1 MNGSQMKS
9 IESLHVRE
17 QKVDEKESVPD
28 FTISNL
34 GLFRSNHGALISIF
48 SFQNITIACKKGFIA
63 NASITIDI
71 HGNSRGPYSTSPNPL
86 LLFPR

>member
-28 FTISNL
+28 FTIFNL
-34 GLFRSNHGALISIF
+34 GLFRSNIMIVFIF
-48 SFQNITIACKKGFIA
+48 CLSEI
-63 NASITIDI
+63 
-71 HGNSRGPYSTSPNPL
+71 
-86 LLFPR
+86 

>member
-28 FTISNL
+28 FTIFNL
-34 GLFRSNHGALISIF
+34 GLFRSNHYEGSYIF
-48 SFQNITIACKKGFIA
+48 FLSKTRVPIFNVKGSSA
-63 NASITIDI
+63 
-71 HGNSRGPYSTSPNPL
+71 
-86 LLFPR
+86 